1 MYRRNHSIIIFAKFK
16 TILKFF
22 NLIILLQ
29 IVYYSNVILFSI
41 HNTPSVISFINLN
54 YWKFDNTLIWR
65 INYYCYRDLIIKNNP
80 LYYVY
85 IKSQNQSIFIALV
98 FRGHIDLIAK
108 MDSTYIKYSDPLIF
122 EVKCNAKN

>member
-1 MYRRNHSIIIFAKFK
+1 
-16 TILKFF
+16 
-22 NLIILLQ
+22 
-29 IVYYSNVILFSI
+29 
-41 HNTPSVISFINLN
+41 
-54 YWKFDNTLIWR
+54 
-65 INYYCYRDLIIKNNP
+65 
-80 LYYVY
+80 VY